1 MSLPFKA
8 RSDSSTVLYL
18 SWPLV
23 VEQRVHC
30 RAVSVLGQ
38 KLNCSTIKLPKSDAF
53 KQAKYNPDPVLFF
66 FPVRRV

>member
-18 SWPLV
+18 SWLLV
-23 VEQRVHC
+23 VEQRVHG

-38 KLNCSTIKLPKSDAF
+38 KHNCSTIKLPKSDAF
-53 KQAKYNPDPVLFF
+53 KQAIIQIQFCFF
-66 FPVRRV
+66 FLSDVSE